1 MVMADSV
8 QKPLIRGP
16 VRVGFYDIERTL
28 GKGNFAVVKLARHRI
43 TKTEVA
49 IKIIDKTQ
57 LDAVNLEK
65 IYREVQIM
73 KMLDHPHIIKL
84 YQVMETKN
92 MLYLV
97 TEYAKNGEIFDYL
110 AKHGRLSELE
120 ARRKFWQILSAVE
133 YCHNRNIVHR
143 DLKAENLLLDG
154 HMNIKIADFGFGNFF
169 QPGEPL
175 ATWCG
180 SPPYA
185 APEVFEGQQYEGPQ
199 LDIWSMGVVLYV
211 LVCGALPFDG
221 PSLPVLRQRVLEGRF
236 RIPYFM
242 TEDCEHL
249 IRRMLVLDPS
259 KRLSV
264 AQIKEHKWM
273 APYVP
278 VQRPVLHQQP
288 LSAEGEVGVGEYSEQ
303 VLRLMHSLGIDQ
315 HKTIES
321 LQNKSYNHFAAIYYL
336 LVERLKA
343 HRCSFPVEQRL
354 DARQRRPST
363 IAEQTVVKSTSGSAQ
378 VGLVP
383 QGVRLLR
390 SPALPQDSPAFNFP
404 QAACSL
410 EQNFMVE
417 DVNTP
422 KVNGCLL
429 DPLPPPTVLRK
440 SSTSSPSNMMET
452 SIDEGI
458 ETEEPDTEDDPPHL
472 LSAYQTTRFGQR
484 RHTLSEVTNQPGLSN
499 QGKLFTLGHNPSM
512 GSVDSDIGYDMGSMH
527 SDLGLLEDPP
537 SLSEVVPTNSS
548 APGISPS
555 PFMSPRPTNPAMAAL
570 TSQHRETHN
579 RSPIS
584 FREGR
589 RASDT
594 SLTQGMV
601 AFRQHLQNL
610 ARTKGILE
618 LNKVQMLVEQM
629 GSGEGA
635 AMGPMGP
642 QHHLHNLLEANVL
655 ANSPASCQLFCKETP
670 RSLEQQLQEHRLHQK
685 RMYLQQSQGMGLQA
699 YFNQMQIAEGSYPTG
714 SAALEHAAPQSSPQ
728 APPMSSTHQHQPQP
742 QQQGSSQASPPFSH
756 PHSLSPLMEPCEGLV
771 YDPYMSHHH
780 YPQQL
785 PPGPHLH
792 HLHNPQPPD
801 ASASS
806 VGFSYAA
813 CEQKVLS
820 HSTEAFLQEQYKF
833 PLDPTLLPLSA
844 PGEDDGRAGQGPSD
858 NLGLP
863 ELQSSLL
870 DSEMMETVD
879 SQHGFVLVN

>member
-1 MVMADSV
+1 MVMADSA

-110 AKHGRLSELE
+110 AKHGRLSESD

-175 ATWCG
+175 TTWCG

-221 PSLPVLRQRVLEGRF
+221 PTLPVLRQRVLEGRF

-273 APYVP
+273 ALDVP
-278 VQRPVLHQQP
+278 VTRPVLYQQQVP
-288 LSAEGEVGVGEYSEQ
+288 AEGEGGLGEYSEQ

-321 LQNKSYNHFAAIYYL
+321 LRNKSYNHFAAIYYL

-363 IAEQTVVKSTSGSAQ
+363 IAEQTVVKVT
-378 VGLVP
+378 VH
-383 QGVRLLR
+383 GVRLLR
-390 SPALPQDSPAFNFP
+390 SPAVPQTSSEAFTFSQTPNP
-404 QAACSL
+404 L
-410 EQNFMVE
+410 EHSFMVE

-422 KVNGCLL
+422 KVNGCML
-429 DPLPPPTVLRK
+429 DPLPPSTVLRK

-472 LSAYQTTRFGQR
+472 LSAYQTARFGQR
-484 RHTLSEVTNQPGLSN
+484 RHTLSEVTNQPGQN
-499 QGKLFTLGHNPSM
+499 QGKLFAVGHNPSM
-512 GSVDSDIGYDMGSMH
+512 GSVDSDIGYDMGSVQ
-527 SDLGLLEDPP
+527 SDLGLLEEP
-537 SLSEVVPTNSS
+537 SPVTEVVPGSGPTQYLS
-548 APGISPS
+548 AQA
-555 PFMSPRPTNPAMAAL
+555 TNPAMAAL
-570 TSQHRETHN
+570 TSHHREAHN

-594 SLTQGMV
+594 SLTQGLV
-601 AFRQHLQNL
+601 AFRQQLQNL

-635 AMGPMGP
+635 TMAPLGP
-642 QHHLHNLLEANVL
+642 QHHLHNLLEGEASKQHQELAMYQSGPQPPLLSRRQSLETQYFTHRLQVL
-655 ANSPASCQLFCKETP
+655 PASCQLFCKETP
-670 RSLEQQLQEHRLHQK
+670 RSLEQQLQEHRLNQK
-685 RMYLQQSQGMGLQA
+685 RMYLQQQSQGMGLQT
-699 YFNQMQIAEGSYPTG
+699 YFNQMQIAEGSFSPG
-714 SAALEHAAPQSSPQ
+714 GPAEQSTS
-728 APPMSSTHQHQPQP
+728 HQPQP
-742 QQQGSSQASPPFSH
+742 GPAQASSPFYH
-756 PHSLSPLMEPCEGLV
+756 PHSLSPLLEPSDGLL
-771 YDPYMSHHH
+771 YEPYMNPHH
-780 YPQQL
+780 YPSHMTPSLQINPLQSDVSAL
-785 PPGPHLH
+785 GYSYHPG
-792 HLHNPQPPD
+792 
-801 ASASS
+801 
-806 VGFSYAA
+806 
-813 CEQKVLS
+813 CEQPLCPMS
-820 HSTEAFLQEQYKF
+820 AEALTEQYDF
-833 PLDPTLLPLSA
+833 PLETCPMPPSA
-844 PGEDDGRAGQGPSD
+844 PEGDPAA
-858 NLGLP
+858 
-863 ELQSSLL
+863 ELQASIL
-870 DSEMMETVD
+870 DTEMMETVD

>member
-1 MVMADSV
+1 MFFIINNKKHD
-8 QKPLIRGP
+8 LNN
-16 VRVGFYDIERTL
+16 TL
-28 GKGNFAVVKLARHRI
+28 NVNKYIYLNKENILMHL
-43 TKTEVA
+43 TVA

-110 AKHGRLSELE
+110 AKHGRLSEPE

-169 QPGEPL
+169 QPGKPL

-221 PSLPVLRQRVLEGRF
+221 PSLPILRQRVLEGRF

-259 KRLSV
+259 KRLSIG
-264 AQIKEHKWM
+264 QIKEHKWM
-273 APYVP
+273 VMEVP
-278 VQRPVLHQQP
+278 VQRPMLYQQTV
-288 LSAEGEVGVGEYSEQ
+288 EGEARVGEYSEQ

-315 HKTIES
+315 HKTVES

-343 HRCSFPVEQRL
+343 HRCSFPVEPRL

-363 IAEQTVVKSTSGSAQ
+363 IAEQTVIKVSLFKF
-378 VGLVP
+378 LLP
-383 QGVRLLR
+383 QNVSLLR
-390 SPALPQDSPAFNFP
+390 SPAVPQAPADSFMFP
-404 QAACSL
+404 QSSCATEHSL
-410 EQNFMVE
+410 MEEEVG
-417 DVNTP
+417 TP
-422 KVNGCLL
+422 KVNGCML
-429 DPLPPPTVLRK
+429 DPLPPVAVRK
-440 SSTSSPSNMMET
+440 SSASSPSNMMET

-458 ETEEPDTEDDPPHL
+458 ETEELDTEDDHTHVFN
-472 LSAYQTTRFGQR
+472 AYQMARFAQR
-484 RHTLSEVTNQPGLSN
+484 RHTLSEVTNQPGIMTS
-499 QGKLFTLGHNPSM
+499 GGGCKLFSVGHNPSL
-512 GSVDSDIGYDMGSMH
+512 GSVDSEYDMGSMH
-527 SDLGLLEDPP
+527 SDLSLLEDAP
-537 SLSEVVPTNSS
+537 SLNEVVLANTPITRMTPPFIS
-548 APGISPS
+548 A
-555 PFMSPRPTNPAMAAL
+555 RPANPAMQAL
-570 TSQHRETHN
+570 SAQRRETHN

-594 SLTQGMV
+594 SLTQGLV

-618 LNKVQMLVEQM
+618 LNKVYEQM
-629 GSGEGA
+629 GSGETPSLGLLSA
-635 AMGPMGP
+635 QTHPHDLLDPALQHDMALCSGGTHPALLSRRQSLEP
-642 QHHLHNLLEANVL
+642 QYLSHRIQKATLM
-655 ANSPASCQLFCKETP
+655 ANSPSSCQMFCKETP
-670 RSLEQQLQEHRLHQK
+670 RSLEQQLQEHRLQQK
-685 RMYLQQSQGMGLQA
+685 RLYLQKQSQMQA
-699 YFNQMQIAEGSYPTG
+699 YFNQMHIVEDPY
-714 SAALEHAAPQSSPQ
+714 APCATMGHQDSG
-728 APPMSSTHQHQPQP
+728 APPQP
-742 QQQGSSQASPPFSH
+742 QGSIAPAHQQSSQASPQFAHAQPLGH
-756 PHSLSPLMEPCEGLV
+756 LMEPNPESL
-771 YDPYMSHHH
+771 PYEPYLGH
-780 YPQQL
+780 YAQMQPLPQSFSAQLQPQQPEPL
-785 PPGPHLH
+785 NYTYP
-792 HLHNPQPPD
+792 
-801 ASASS
+801 
-806 VGFSYAA
+806 A
-813 CEQKVLS
+813 CDPS
-820 HSTEAFLQEQYKF
+820 HSGEALYPEQYDY
-833 PLDPTLLPLSA
+833 PLDPEQLAPPAEGGSA
-844 PGEDDGRAGQGPSD
+844 GYDGLALADPF
-858 NLGLP
+858 
-863 ELQSSLL
+863 L